1 MRYAINF
8 DRVINQ
14 LVPYYIGG
22 RKLILY
28 LQALVKPMQ
37 LLNEQF
43 VEYAKETRI
52 EASMTS
58 QPIMF
63 EWYLNRKLSK
73 YFDGGGRIT
82 IKTTETLGVPV
93 YYQDVEGVTH
103 LTLYQQ
109 SEVEDA
115 TRFFYQHEKTEDSS
129 VSFIVTSP
137 PIKTNL
143 LDADA
148 KVAKEK
154 YETMLRY
161 YIDKYR
167 LAGKTYR
174 IKYDEI

>member
-8 DRVINQ
+8 DKVINQ

-28 LQALVKPMQ
+28 LQALVKPLQ
-37 LLNEQF
+37 SLNKQF

-73 YFDGGGRIT
+73 YFANGGTIA
-82 IKTTETLGVPV
+82 IKTTERLGTPV
-93 YYQDVEGVTH
+93 YYQNVDSADH
-103 LTLYQQ
+103 LLLHKQDELNDSAKFY
-109 SEVEDA
+109 
-115 TRFFYQHEKTEDSS
+115 YQHEKTEDSS
-129 VSFIVTSP
+129 YSFIATSP
-137 PIKTNL
+137 PINTKL

-148 KVAKEK
+148 KVAMQK
-154 YETMLRY
+154 YEAMLRY

-174 IKYDEI
+174 IKFDEI

>member
-8 DRVINQ
+8 DKVVNQ
-14 LVPYYIGG
+14 FVPYYIGG

-28 LQALVKPMQ
+28 LQSLVKPLQ
-37 LLNEQF
+37 VLNEQF

-73 YFDGGGRIT
+73 YFANGGT
-82 IKTTETLGVPV
+82 IAIHTTERLGTPV
-93 YYQDVEGVTH
+93 YYQSADVLDH
-103 LTLYQQ
+103 LTLHNESENENSAKFYYQN
-109 SEVEDA
+109 
-115 TRFFYQHEKTEDSS
+115 EKTEDSS
-129 VSFIVTSP
+129 YSFIVSSPQINTS
-137 PIKTNL
+137 L

-148 KVAKEK
+148 VVGKQK
-154 YETMLRY
+154 YEAMLRH

-174 IKYDEI
+174 IKYDQI

>member
-1 MRYAINF
+1 MRYTINF
-8 DRVINQ
+8 DKVINQ

-28 LQALVKPMQ
+28 LQALVKPLQ
-37 LLNEQF
+37 ALNEQF

-73 YFDGGGRIT
+73 YFANGGT
-82 IKTTETLGVPV
+82 IAIHTTERLGTPV
-93 YYQDVEGVTH
+93 YYQNVDEAEH
-103 LTLYQQ
+103 LLLHNKLENEDSAKFYYQN
-109 SEVEDA
+109 
-115 TRFFYQHEKTEDSS
+115 EKTENSS
-129 VSFIVTSP
+129 YSFIVSSPMINTS
-137 PIKTNL
+137 L

-148 KVAKEK
+148 KVAKQK
-154 YETMLRY
+154 YEAMLRN

-174 IKYDEI
+174 IKYDQI

>member
-1 MRYAINF
+1 MRYVVNF
-8 DRVINQ
+8 DRIINQ

-28 LQALVKPMQ
+28 IQALVKPLQ

-73 YFDGGGRIT
+73 YFANGGAIA
-82 IKTTETLGVPV
+82 IKTTERLGVPV
-93 YYQDVEGVTH
+93 YYQNVDTTH
-103 LTLYQQ
+103 LTLYKQDEQ
-109 SEVEDA
+109 SDPEK
-115 TRFFYQHEKTEDSS
+115 FYYQHEKTEDSS
-129 VSFIVTSP
+129 YSFIVTSP
-137 PIKTNL
+137 PINTKL
-143 LDADA
+143 LDVDA
-148 KVAKEK
+148 KVAMQK
-154 YETMLRY
+154 YETMLRCF
-161 YIDKYR
+161 IDKYR

>member
-1 MRYAINF
+1 MRYVINF

-28 LQALVKPMQ
+28 LQALVKPLQ
-37 LLNEQF
+37 LVNEQF

-73 YFDGGGRIT
+73 YFANGGSIA
-82 IKTTETLGVPV
+82 IKTTERLGTPV
-93 YYQDVEGVTH
+93 YYQNVDTTH
-103 LTLYQQ
+103 LTLHNQ
-109 SEVEDA
+109 SEQADPA
-115 TRFFYQHEKTEDSS
+115 KFYYQHEKTEDSS
-129 VSFIVTSP
+129 YSFIVTSP
-137 PIKTNL
+137 PINTKL
-143 LDADA
+143 LDADS
-148 KVAKEK
+148 KVAMQK
-154 YETMLRY
+154 YETMLRHY
-161 YIDKYR
+161 VDKYR

-174 IKYDEI
+174 IKFDEI